1 MLALT
6 ENVTEIVKKLAEE
19 VPAIS
24 GLRIA
29 AEADGQSLSVSP
41 ADHAETDDLV
51 VEQNGATI
59 YLDEPASEL
68 LADKILDGGVDEEGN
83 IQFALGQQA

>member
-6 ENVTEIVKKLAEE
+6 ENVTEIVKKVAEK
-19 VPAIS
+19 VSAVD

-29 AEADGQSLSVSP
+29 TEADGQSLSVTP
-41 ADHAETDDLV
+41 ADQAAPEDQVLKQD
-51 VEQNGATI
+51 GATI
-59 YLDEPASEL
+59 YLDEAAWAVLDDES
-68 LADKILDGGVDEEGN
+68 LDGGVDEKGN